1 MNGISLKN
9 IMLSLQKSLSYSEFV
24 RQMYKENCKERSA
37 YGESPYPSA
46 ELYEQKNRLFLKQ
59 EYRKS

>member
-1 MNGISLKN
+1 
-9 IMLSLQKSLSYSEFV
+9 MLSLQKSLSYSEFV